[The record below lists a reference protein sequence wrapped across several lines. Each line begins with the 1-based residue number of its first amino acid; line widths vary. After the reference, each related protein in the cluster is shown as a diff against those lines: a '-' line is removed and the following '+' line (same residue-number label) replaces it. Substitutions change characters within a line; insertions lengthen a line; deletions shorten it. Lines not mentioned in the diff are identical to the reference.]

1 MRTIQMVKNVG
12 EKAFFDTLWDS
23 AVALR
28 GALQPSEYK
37 HPVLGL
43 LFIKYV
49 SDSFTELQVNL
60 KEWVA
65 DENHDYY
72 GMDINDPD
80 LYEAE
85 NVFWVP
91 EEARWDF
98 LVGSAKQTNIAKLLD
113 EAVKAIEDNN
123 SQLKGMLYRGFGL
136 LKIPSSKLGELIDLL
151 GKLAFNSKEHRS
163 ADVLG
168 QAYEFF
174 LGKFALAE
182 GASAGAF
189 YTPESIVA
197 TIVEVIAP
205 TKGQLYEPAIGS
217 GGMVVC
223 SEKFMERNGG
233 ERGDISVYGQE
244 YTHTTWKMAAM
255 NLTIRGLDFDLGKE
269 NADTL
274 LNDLHKDLRADY
286 IMANPPFN
294 QEKWGA
300 AKVAGDVRWKWGQ
313 PSDGNANYAWIQHML
328 YHLNETGRAGVVMAN
343 GAMTSTANN
352 EDAIRKAIIE
362 DDLVECMVALPPK
375 LFINTQIP
383 SCIFFFNK
391 NKQRKGETLF
401 IDARHLGRLESRAQL
416 VFDEEHIMEIANTY
430 HAWAKTDFAEKD
442 SKYVDIAGFC
452 KSAKLED
459 IEKAGFVLS
468 PGRYVGAAEVEE
480 DEASYQEDMAILT
493 GQLSEQIKKSVSLDE
508 QIKASLAEVGY
519 DL

>member
-1 MRTIQMVKNVG
+1 MVKNVG

-151 GKLAFNSKEHRS
+151 GKLTFNSKEHRS

-189 YTPESIVA
+189 YTPESIVS

-255 NLTIRGLDFDLGKE
+255 NLTIRGLD
-269 NADTL
+269 
-274 LNDLHKDLRADY
+274 
-286 IMANPPFN
+286 
-294 QEKWGA
+294 
-300 AKVAGDVRWKWGQ
+300 
-313 PSDGNANYAWIQHML
+313 
-328 YHLNETGRAGVVMAN
+328 
-343 GAMTSTANN
+343 
-352 EDAIRKAIIE
+352 
-362 DDLVECMVALPPK
+362 
-375 LFINTQIP
+375 
-383 SCIFFFNK
+383 
-391 NKQRKGETLF
+391 
-401 IDARHLGRLESRAQL
+401 
-416 VFDEEHIMEIANTY
+416 
-430 HAWAKTDFAEKD
+430 
-442 SKYVDIAGFC
+442 
-452 KSAKLED
+452 
-459 IEKAGFVLS
+459 
-468 PGRYVGAAEVEE
+468 
-480 DEASYQEDMAILT
+480 
-493 GQLSEQIKKSVSLDE
+493 
-508 QIKASLAEVGY
+508 
-519 DL
+519 